1 MYKLSLPFFAIALLV
16 LLEGCGGLMKIR
28 DGDTA
33 FELKKYALAVE
44 LYNEEYENARMA
56 DVRAE
61 KSYFLGESY
70 SRLGNYELAS
80 GWYKTAQTLGY
91 GLPAKEAYAH
101 SLMKLEKYD
110 EAALVFSE
118 LLNDHGQLDE
128 WQNARDVSLQASRWK
143 EEAEDRP
150 IRIQKTNFNSIASDY
165 APVFVSTDKIIFS
178 SDRPHPDFKGESY
191 GWTGR
196 GYFNYFT
203 FDLNSN
209 SFTEDFDFLNSKFN
223 EGTLAFTG
231 DWKTLF
237 FTRCK
242 SIEGED
248 GYCQILQTELLNGFW
263 SDPEPLP
270 FQEEGANYAHPTVD
284 EEGNVLIFSYKPPG
298 QEEGYDLYVSYK
310 RGPDWLEPR
319 KLPGAV
325 NTRGNEVFPFL
336 KKDTLYF
343 SSDGHPG
350 MGGLDIFRSVRQAD
364 GNWGQVQNLMPPIN
378 SGADDFGWVLD
389 SDHQSNDL
397 VLERGFFSSS
407 RDGAVDNIYYYEKF
421 PTEKIEIEPEIS
433 YSIVLRGI
441 VFEQLYADPQDPNS
455 RKLGVQNLPFAR
467 VEIMSPVDTFI
478 VETRRDGRFSKEVEI
493 DTEYVVAASADGY
506 LRQSKRVD
514 TRGLDKDPANPR
526 MIIPVDIV
534 LEKIFFDQ
542 EVILEDIY
550 YDFDRWEIRED
561 AQPTLNKLAD
571 LLNDNPELTIELGS
585 HTDCRGTPEY
595 NQELSQNRA
604 QAAVE
609 YLVEDGI
616 SERRLRAKGY
626 GKSQLRVDCVCE
638 ECTEEE
644 HQQNRRTTFRIISRN
659 E

>member
-1 MYKLSLPFFAIALLV
+1 MYKLSLLFFAVVMLI
-16 LLEGCGGLMKIR
+16 LLEGCGGLNKIR

-33 FELKKYALAVE
+33 FEVKKYSLAVE

-110 EAALVFSE
+110 EAAMVFRE
-118 LLNDHGQLDE
+118 LLDDYGQLDE
-128 WQNARDVSLQASRWK
+128 WQSARDVSLQVSRWK

-150 IRIQKTNFNSIASDY
+150 IRIQKANFNSSASDF
-165 APVFVSTDKIIFS
+165 APVFVGPDKIIFS
-178 SDRPHPDFKGESY
+178 SDRPHLDFKGDTY

-209 SFTEDFDFLNSKFN
+209 SFTDEFDFLNSESN

-231 DWKTLF
+231 DRKTIF

-298 QEEGYDLYVSYK
+298 QVEGYDLYVSYK
-310 RGPDWLEPR
+310 RGPEWLEPR

-325 NTRGNEVFPFL
+325 NTRGNEIFPFL

-350 MGGLDIFRSVRQAD
+350 MGGLDIFKSVRQAD

-389 SDHQSNDL
+389 PDHLSNNL
-397 VLERGFFSSS
+397 VVERGYFSSS
-407 RDGAVDNIYYYEKF
+407 RDGAIDNIYFYEKF
-421 PTEKIEIEPEIS
+421 PEEKEDVESDIAYTIE
-433 YSIVLRGI
+433 LRGV
-441 VFEQLYADPQDPNS
+441 VFEQLYADPEDPNS
-455 RKLGVQNLPFAR
+455 RKLGVQNLPLAT
-467 VEIMSPVDTFI
+467 VEIMSAVDTFLI
-478 VETRRDGRFSKEVEI
+478 ETRRDARFSREVEF
-493 DTEYVVAASADGY
+493 DTEYVVAASAEGY
-506 LRQSKRVD
+506 LRQSRKINTSD
-514 TRGLDKDPANPR
+514 IEKNPEAPHR
-526 MIIPVDIV
+526 IIPVDLI

-550 YDFDRWEIRED
+550 YDFDRWDIRED
-561 AQPTLNKLAD
+561 AHPTLNQLAD
-571 LLNDNPELTIELGS
+571 LLKDNPELNIELGS

-595 NQELSQNRA
+595 NIELSQNRA
-604 QAAVE
+604 QAAVD
-609 YLVEDGI
+609 YLVEAGI
-616 SERRLRAKGY
+616 AVDRLRAKGY
-626 GKSQLRVDCVCE
+626 GKSQLRVDCECE

-659 E
+659 K